1 MKTLLIAI
9 IILAA
14 TIALIVCAPSPTP
27 NPTALGRYCVDVGND
42 VNRVETAY
50 GSILGLHD
58 AQGNPRPATTAEIET
73 AIFDWVEGSTH
84 DYERR
89 QNMSSFNPPTFGASK
104 KYHASTPTPTPKK
117 GK

>member
-9 IILAA
+9 IVLAA
-14 TIALIVCAPSPTP
+14 TIALIVCAQKPASKAAPSGT
-27 NPTALGRYCVDVGND
+27 YCADVGAD
-42 VNRVETAY
+42 YTRVETAY
-50 GSILGLHD
+50 GSILNLKD

-89 QNMSSFNPPTFGASK
+89 ANMQSFTPPPFGAAK
-104 KYHASTPTPTPKK
+104 NYHAPSPTATPKK
-117 GK
+117 